1 MYQFTYVS
9 GFFTDFLKL
18 HYSLGS
24 GPAPRRRFA
33 VRQWPGNEADLNFVG
48 VIARANAVLLVSQS
62 LAEVAALDFQD
73 CAAGRAV
80 VPEAVGR
87 VVAFKRVR
95 PRGAAAAPS
104 PARPAG
110 ILPSVRGRS
119 RRPPETHTPSGGA
132 IAGLNNAG
140 LNTVYCAPRP
150 RRGRRHPVVF
160 GPARRWRQV
169 WCLNL
174 EQR

>member
-1 MYQFTYVS
+1 MES
-9 GFFTDFLKL
+9 GVFPLTP
-18 HYSLGS
+18 HTEIAGPGS
-24 GPAPRRRFA
+24 SSQGPGPAPRRRFA

-62 LAEVAALDFQD
+62 LAEVAALDFVE
-73 CAAGRAV
+73 CALGRAV
-80 VPEAVGR
+80 VPEAVGWSR
-87 VVAFKRVR
+87 SSGCA
-95 PRGAAAAPS
+95 RGAAAAPS

-140 LNTVYCAPRP
+140 LNTVYRAPRP
-150 RRGRRHPVVF
+150 RRGWKHR
-160 GPARRWRQV
+160 
-169 WCLNL
+169 
-174 EQR
+174 

>member
-1 MYQFTYVS
+1 M
-9 GFFTDFLKL
+9 
-18 HYSLGS
+18 
-24 GPAPRRRFA
+24 
-33 VRQWPGNEADLNFVG
+33 RQWPGNEADLNFVG

-62 LAEVAALDFQD
+62 LAEVAALDFDD
-73 CAAGRAV
+73 CSQGRAV

-87 VVAFKRVR
+87 IVAFKRVR
-95 PRGAAAAPS
+95 P
-104 PARPAG
+104 
-110 ILPSVRGRS
+110 GRR
-119 RRPPETHTPSGGA
+119 RRPFPRATSRHPSFRPGAVAPPSGNPHPVRGA

>member
-62 LAEVAALDFQD
+62 LAEVAALDFQE
-73 CAAGRAV
+73 CFMGRAV

-87 VVAFKRVR
+87 IVAFKRVR
-95 PRGAAAAPS
+95 P
-104 PARPAG
+104 
-110 ILPSVRGRS
+110 GRR
-119 RRPPETHTPSGGA
+119 RRPLPPRDQPASFLPSGGGRA
-132 IAGLNNAG
+132 ALRKP
-140 LNTVYCAPRP
+140 TPRP
-150 RRGRRHPVVF
+150 G
-160 GPARRWRQV
+160 GDRWP
-169 WCLNL
+169 
-174 EQR
+174 

>member
-1 MYQFTYVS
+1 M
-9 GFFTDFLKL
+9 
-18 HYSLGS
+18 
-24 GPAPRRRFA
+24 
-33 VRQWPGNEADLNFVG
+33 RQWPGNEADLNFVG

-62 LAEVAALDFQD
+62 LAEVAALDIQA

-95 PRGAAAAPS
+95 P
-104 PARPAG
+104 
-110 ILPSVRGRS
+110 GRR
-119 RRPPETHTPSGGA
+119 RRPFPRATSRHPSFRPGAVAPPSGNPHPVRGA

-150 RRGRRHPVVF
+150 RRGWKHR
-160 GPARRWRQV
+160 
-169 WCLNL
+169 
-174 EQR
+174 

>member
-62 LAEVAALDFQD
+62 LAEVAALDYQD
-73 CAAGRAV
+73 CSLAAGRAV

-87 VVAFKRVR
+87 IVAFKRVR
-95 PRGAAAAPS
+95 PAPPPLPPRDQ
-104 PARPAG
+104 PASF
-110 ILPSVRGRS
+110 L
-119 RRPPETHTPSGGA
+119 PSGGGRA
-132 IAGLNNAG
+132 ALRKP
-140 LNTVYCAPRP
+140 TPRP
-150 RRGRRHPVVF
+150 G
-160 GPARRWRQV
+160 GDRWP
-169 WCLNL
+169 
-174 EQR
+174 

>member
-62 LAEVAALDFQD
+62 LAEVAALDFAD
-73 CAAGRAV
+73 CAAGRGEAV

-87 VVAFKRVR
+87 IVAFKRVR
-95 PRGAAAAPS
+95 P
-104 PARPAG
+104 
-110 ILPSVRGRS
+110 GRR
-119 RRPPETHTPSGGA
+119 RRPFPRATSRHPSFRPGAVAPPSG
-132 IAGLNNAG
+132 N
-140 LNTVYCAPRP
+140 P
-150 RRGRRHPVVF
+150 HPF
-160 GPARRWRQV
+160 LGGDRWP
-169 WCLNL
+169 
-174 EQR
+174 